1 MVRAELRIETPMKEM
16 ADRTLLTLSVAVWVN
31 WREKGG
37 GEGGR
42 ERGREGGREGEGK
55 EGGRER
61 GREREK
67 GG

>member
-37 GEGGR
+37 REGGR
-42 ERGREGGREGEGK
+42 EREREREREGGS
-55 EGGRER
+55 ER
-61 GREREK
+61 GRE
-67 GG
+67 